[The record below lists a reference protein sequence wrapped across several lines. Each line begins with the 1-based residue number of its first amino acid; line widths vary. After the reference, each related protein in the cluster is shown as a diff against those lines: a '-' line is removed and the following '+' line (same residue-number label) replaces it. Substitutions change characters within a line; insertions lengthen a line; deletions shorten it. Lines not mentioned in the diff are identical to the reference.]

1 MSERDDMMNGFN
13 PQLNVIDR
21 QILEERNKINELE
34 KQRIQAQYSQPT
46 ILNQTIQAGPTSSG
60 IRYAESIDDV
70 NREMIFMDTLFVNK
84 DFTNMWYKTPQGK
97 VRPFLLEEIVPKD
110 EKDLRI
116 ESLEK
121 QVKELLEKRN
131 EDANKHS
138 GDNAATTSSVS
149 ESVQTTTT
157 DETE

>member
-1 MSERDDMMNGFN
+1 MMNGFN

-46 ILNQTIQAGPTSSG
+46 ILNQTIQAGPGAGG

-131 EDANKHS
+131 EDANKYS
-138 GDNAATTSSVS
+138 RDNAATTSSVP
-149 ESVQTTTT
+149 ESVQTTST

>member
-1 MSERDDMMNGFN
+1 MNGFN

-70 NREMIFMDTLFVNK
+70 NREMVFMDALFVNK

-121 QVKELLEKRN
+121 KIKELLKER
-131 EDANKHS
+131 EDANKYS
-138 GDNAATTSSVS
+138 RDIAAATSTIS
-149 ESVQTTTT
+149 ESIQTTRAN
-157 DETE
+157 EEE

>member
-1 MSERDDMMNGFN
+1 
-13 PQLNVIDR
+13 
-21 QILEERNKINELE
+21 
-34 KQRIQAQYSQPT
+34 
-46 ILNQTIQAGPTSSG
+46 
-60 IRYAESIDDV
+60 
-70 NREMIFMDTLFVNK
+70 MDTLFVNK

-121 QVKELLEKRN
+121 QLKELLEERKN
-131 EDANKHS
+131 DADKHT

-149 ESVQTTTT
+149 KSVQTTTT
-157 DETE
+157 DETN

>member
-1 MSERDDMMNGFN
+1 MMNGFN

-46 ILNQTIQAGPTSSG
+46 ILNQTIQAGPTSGG

-84 DFTNMWYKTPQGK
+84 DFTNLWYKTPQGK

-121 QVKELLEKRN
+121 QVKELLEKRD
-131 EDANKHS
+131 EDANKYS
-138 GDNAATTSSVS
+138 RDIAATTSTIS
-149 ESVQTTTT
+149 EPIQTTTT
-157 DETE
+157 DETK

>member
-1 MSERDDMMNGFN
+1 MMNGFN
-13 PQLNVIDR
+13 PGLSAIDR

-34 KQRIQAQYSQPT
+34 KQRIQAQYAQPT
-46 ILNQTIQAGPTSSG
+46 ILNQTIQAGPGASG

-70 NREMIFMDTLFVNK
+70 NREMIFVDTLFVNR

-97 VRPFLLEEIVPKD
+97 VRPFLLEEIIPKD
-110 EKDLRI
+110 DKDLRI

-121 QVKELLEKRN
+121 QVKELLKEREN
-131 EDANKHS
+131 DASKYS

-149 ESVQTTTT
+149 EPIQTTTG
-157 DETE
+157 DETK

>member
-1 MSERDDMMNGFN
+1 MMNGFN

-46 ILNQTIQAGPTSSG
+46 ILNQTIQAGPTSGG

-84 DFTNMWYKTPQGK
+84 DFTNMWYKTTQGN
-97 VRPFLLEEIVPKD
+97 VRPFLLQEIIPKD

-131 EDANKHS
+131 EDADKHT
-138 GDNAATTSSVS
+138 GDIAATTSTIS
-149 ESVQTTTT
+149 ESIQTTRA
-157 DETE
+157 DETK

>member
-1 MSERDDMMNGFN
+1 MMNGFN

-46 ILNQTIQAGPTSSG
+46 ILNQTIQAGPTSGG

-84 DFTNMWYKTPQGK
+84 DFTNLWYKTPQGK

-131 EDANKHS
+131 EDADKHT
-138 GDNAATTSSVS
+138 GDIAATTSTIS
-149 ESVQTTTT
+149 ESIQTTRA
-157 DETE
+157 DEEE

>member
-1 MSERDDMMNGFN
+1 MMNGFN

-34 KQRIQAQYSQPT
+34 KQRIQAQYAQPT

-121 QVKELLEKRN
+121 QVKELLEKRD
-131 EDANKHS
+131 EDANKYS
-138 GDNAATTSSVS
+138 RDIAATTSTIS
-149 ESVQTTTT
+149 EPIQTTTT
-157 DETE
+157 DETK

>member
-1 MSERDDMMNGFN
+1 MNGYN
-13 PQLNVIDR
+13 QLSAIDR

-46 ILNQTIQAGPTSSG
+46 ILNQTIQAGPGGSG

-70 NREMIFMDTLFVNK
+70 NREMIFMDTLFVNR
-84 DFTNMWYKTPQGK
+84 DFTNMWYKTPQGN
-97 VRPFLLEEIVPKD
+97 VRPFLLQEIIPKD

-121 QVKELLEKRN
+121 QVKELLEMRDEN
-131 EDANKHS
+131 ANKHT
-138 GDNAATTSSVS
+138 GDTTATTSTVS
-149 ESVQTTTT
+149 EPVQTATT
-157 DETE
+157 DEAE

>member
-1 MSERDDMMNGFN
+1 MNGFN

-46 ILNQTIQAGPTSSG
+46 ILNQTIQTGPTSSG

-70 NREMIFMDTLFVNK
+70 NREMVFVDTLFVNK
-84 DFTNMWYKTPQGK
+84 DFTNMWYKTPQGV
-97 VRPFLLEEIVPKD
+97 VRPFLLEEVIPKD

-116 ESLEK
+116 EKKEK
-121 QVKELLEKRN
+121 QVKELLEMRN
-131 EDANKHS
+131 ENANKYT

-149 ESVQTTTT
+149 EPVQTTTT
-157 DETE
+157 NETE

>member
-1 MSERDDMMNGFN
+1 MNGFN
-13 PQLNVIDR
+13 PQLNTIDR
-21 QILEERNKINELE
+21 QILEERNKLNELE
-34 KQRIQAQYSQPT
+34 KQRIQAQYAQPT

-97 VRPFLLEEIVPKD
+97 VRPFLLEEIIPKD

-121 QVKELLEKRN
+121 KVKELLKEKEN
-131 EDANKHS
+131 ANKYS
-138 GDNAATTSSVS
+138 RDTAATTSTIS
-149 ESVQTTTT
+149 ESIQTTRAN
-157 DETE
+157 EEE

>member
-1 MSERDDMMNGFN
+1 MMNGFN
-13 PQLNVIDR
+13 PQLSMIDR

-46 ILNQTIQAGPTSSG
+46 ILNQTIQAGPQNSG

-70 NREMIFMDTLFVNK
+70 NRELIFMDTLFVNK

-97 VRPFLLEEIVPKD
+97 VRPFLLEEIIPKD

-121 QVKELLEKRN
+121 QVKELLEERGEN
-131 EDANKHS
+131 ANKHS
-138 GDNAATTSSVS
+138 RDNAAITSSIS
-149 ESVQTTTT
+149 EPIQTITT
-157 DETE
+157 DETK